1 MTWSLRIRVWWMFLM
16 SHLYR
21 LEAATWRGVWIWVGH
36 LGISFRR
43 IPRFDSKLMIKRGE
57 RRGIRVSQFGPLV
70 MTWSET
76 R

>member
-43 IPRFDSKLMIKRGE
+43 SAG
-57 RRGIRVSQFGPLV
+57 GFGCPSSGP
-70 MTWSET
+70 WS
-76 R
+76 